1 MKTLSLEQMEKT
13 EGGKFWGESCG
24 PSYNIGN
31 QCYKNCSY
39 YVFGLALALMLYL
52 AKSKFI

>member
-39 YVFGLALALMLYL
+39 YVFWI
-52 AKSKFI
+52 SVSFDVVPC